1 MSIKVHIIKDFPGFS
16 LKVDFESDAKNI
28 ALLGPSGSGKS
39 LTLKCIAGIIKP
51 DCGYIELN
59 GRVLFDSENHINL
72 APQKRKVGYLFQ
84 SYALFPN
91 MSVKNNILM
100 GLHSNKDKEEKLK
113 ILNHFVKLLNIEE
126 ILDNYPHE
134 ISGGQAQRVALARI
148 LVSDPEILLLDEPFS
163 ALDAFLRNKLQMEL
177 KGLLKKY
184 NKQTILVSHDRDEA
198 YLLSNE
204 IVLVDA
210 GTTIVQKDTKEL
222 FKDPIYL
229 KAAILSG
236 CKNFSKIEVIDEH
249 KIHVVDWG
257 FDLKFK
263 KSISSDIKYIGIR
276 AHYFSKDKLDI
287 SEEIEVMDIT
297 EETFNN
303 LVRFRFKNQDKTS
316 DLVYWKVDKDI
327 KVDEKTKKIYF
338 NLNDILLLK
347 WSYIFKQEK
356 TLRSFFDWLFFKVFY
371 FVRDIVSHMRIDVL
385 FFVVNR
391 ENLCCDRYSD
401 FFRRI
406 PTSLKSD
413 WWIEIR

>member
-51 DCGYIELN
+51 DHGYIELN

-91 MSVKNNILM
+91 MSVKNNILT

-236 CKNFSKIEVIDEH
+236 CKNFSQIEVIDEH

-316 DLVYWKVDKDI
+316 ELVYWKVDKDI

-347 WSYIFKQEK
+347 
-356 TLRSFFDWLFFKVFY
+356 
-371 FVRDIVSHMRIDVL
+371 
-385 FFVVNR
+385 
-391 ENLCCDRYSD
+391 
-401 FFRRI
+401 
-406 PTSLKSD
+406 
-413 WWIEIR
+413 

>member
-347 WSYIFKQEK
+347 
-356 TLRSFFDWLFFKVFY
+356 
-371 FVRDIVSHMRIDVL
+371 
-385 FFVVNR
+385 
-391 ENLCCDRYSD
+391 
-401 FFRRI
+401 
-406 PTSLKSD
+406 
-413 WWIEIR
+413 